1 MNKKIERGLTTSTK
15 QRVLID
21 NPSMI
26 DIIKSVRAFEKDG
39 MIHMDYRVNIEYR
52 KNGKDRTRC
61 STGIPYGRRAMIR
74 IEREKFAMAL
84 EHYLQHTQVMDGD
97 NMTLGSIALDAIN
110 EDRGNRQA
118 DVTND
123 YLKIYDVYIKP
134 TLGYLLL
141 REIKVSDVK
150 AWKHNLLETHKLSQ
164 SRYDKYHRTLNF
176 IFKFGLENEMIDR
189 NPVALVDKK
198 SKLFTKAKTSQDE
211 KYYTSPEVKQMLEHA
226 TGWFKV
232 LLVTYLNT
240 GMRTGE
246 GLALKW
252 SDIDFAKGTIII
264 QRSIRKGTLKEST
277 KTGVDRT
284 IRMSQPLKEELLA
297 YREVC
302 KSDMWLFP
310 NEKTMKPYYEANSI
324 TRWYFKPLLKK
335 LGIEYKTFY
344 ALRHTF
350 ASLSAQKQIPM
361 SLISKVLGHKKLS
374 TTMDF
379 YIKHDLMA
387 DDGNSDIFDELYA

>member
-1 MNKKIERGLTTSTK
+1 MIKESYMAIKKQKNRVFIEHPTM
-15 QRVLID
+15 D
-21 NPSMI
+21 N
-26 DIIKSVRAFEKDG
+26 IIKSVRAFEKDG
-39 MIHMDYRVNIEYR
+39 VIQLDYRVNFEYR
-52 KNGKDRTRC
+52 KNGKDRTRF
-61 STGIPYGRRAMIR
+61 STGIPDGRRAKIR
-74 IEREKFAMAL
+74 VEREKFAMAL
-84 EHYLQHTQVMDGD
+84 EHYLQHTQVMDGA
-97 NMTLGSIALDAIN
+97 NLTLEDIALDAIN

-134 TLGYLLL
+134 ILGHLLL

-150 AWKHNLLETHKLSQ
+150 AWKHNLLEKHKLSQ

-176 IFKFGLENEMIDR
+176 ILKYALENEMIDR
-189 NPVALVDKK
+189 NPAALVDKK
-198 SKLFTKAKTSQDE
+198 SKLFTKAKTTQDE
-211 KYYTSPEVKQMLEHA
+211 KYYTTLEVKQMLEHA

-252 SDIDFAKGTIII
+252 SDIDFEKGTIII
-264 QRSIRKGTLKEST
+264 QRSMRKGRLKEST

-284 IRMSQPLKEELLA
+284 IRMSQPLKEELRA

-302 KSDMWLFP
+302 KSDIWLFP

-387 DDGNSDIFDELYA
+387 DDGNSDIFDKLYA